1 MTETVTSA
9 VARKDNGPGALIAR
23 YSGDFAT
30 VLPSHVKP
38 ETWVRVAQGVLRR
51 DENLLKAAQRN
62 PGSFMAA
69 LLDCAR
75 LGLEP
80 GTEQYYLV
88 PFGSEV
94 TGIVGYQGEIELIYR
109 AGAVSSI
116 KAEVVRSGDTFTYR
130 PDMERPDHQ
139 PDWFGARGELVGVY
153 AYAVMRD
160 GSTSRVVV
168 LGRDEIERHRAMSR
182 GWEKSTSPWQKWTE
196 SMWLKTAVHELAKW
210 VPTSAEYRREQLR
223 AAVEAD
229 NLRRPAPPTTSAMP
243 APAAVEEPVDAEIVD
258 ADADAMQ
265 QAAEEETG
273 GWPDTAPIPGADA

>member
-1 MTETVTSA
+1 MTETVGTA
-9 VARKDNGPGALIAR
+9 VARQDNGPGALITR
-23 YSGDFAT
+23 YSNDFAT

-38 ETWVRVAQGVLRR
+38 ETWVRIAQGVLRR
-51 DENLLKAAQRN
+51 DPKLANVATRN

-88 PFGSEV
+88 PYGNEV
-94 TGIVGYQGEIELIYR
+94 QGIVGYQGEIELIYR

-116 KAEVVRSGDTFTYR
+116 KAEIVYSADRFTYR

-139 PDWFGARGELVGVY
+139 PDWFGDRGEMVGVY

-160 GSTSRVVV
+160 GATSRVV
-168 LGRDEIERHRAMSR
+168 LMGKSEIEKHRAMAK
-182 GWEKSTSPWQKWTE
+182 GWENAGSPWQKWTG

-223 AAVEAD
+223 AAVEAG
-229 NLRRPAPPTTSAMP
+229 NLRTVPSPRPTS
-243 APAAVEEPVDAEIVD
+243 EESEPVDAEVID
-258 ADADAMQ
+258 ADAEAMAQ
-265 QAAEEETG
+265 YEES
-273 GWPDTAPIPGADA
+273 A

>member
-1 MTETVTSA
+1 MTETVSQA
-9 VARKDNGPGALIAR
+9 VARQDNGPAALVAR

-51 DENLLKAAQRN
+51 DPNLARAAERN

-88 PFGSEV
+88 PFGNEV

-116 KAEVVRSGDTFTYR
+116 KAEVVRSGDTFTYQ
-130 PDMERPDHQ
+130 PDMERPEHK
-139 PDWFGARGELVGVY
+139 PDWFGARGELIGVY

-168 LGRDEIERHRAMSR
+168 MGRDEIERHRAMSR
-182 GWEKSTSPWQKWTE
+182 GWEKTTSPWQKWTE
-196 SMWLKTAVHELAKW
+196 SMWLKTAMHELAKW

-229 NLRRPAPPTTSAMP
+229 NLRRPAAPHAAPMP
-243 APAAVEEPVDAEIVD
+243 VPVVDSEPVDAEIVD
-258 ADADAMQ
+258 PDADAMQ
-265 QAAEEETG
+265 QAAEDEVG
-273 GWPDTAPIPGADA
+273 NWPAAAQIPGDD